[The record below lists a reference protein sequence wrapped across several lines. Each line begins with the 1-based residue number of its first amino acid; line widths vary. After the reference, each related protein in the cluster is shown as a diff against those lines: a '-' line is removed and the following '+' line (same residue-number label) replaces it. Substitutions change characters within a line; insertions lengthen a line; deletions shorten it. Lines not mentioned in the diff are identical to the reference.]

1 MTGRLRWYA
10 AAAALAVAVAARAD
24 ESAASGDTAF
34 TLPRGGLEVGVF
46 APLRWGLTD
55 HVELS
60 VHPLVALVAPH
71 LDAKIAWGRVAGIA
85 IASTHGVLYPT
96 PAMRLLSK
104 EGTGGIVPHD
114 VRYPHLLE
122 TGHHL
127 VATRALG
134 DHLLTVRAGGRLAW
148 NLTEFDGP
156 RTWSEVE
163 WHFIWPRAAAWFT
176 GWSLD
181 AGLAAEGP
189 VWRALGY
196 RLALDGFAMPG
207 LRGDR
212 AVEWAALVT
221 ARPRP
226 GLRVEAGLQ
235 WSWAEFPY
243 GSRLSVPLPL
253 ADVVWTFG
261 P

>member
-1 MTGRLRWYA
+1 VTARLRRCA
-10 AAAALAVAVAARAD
+10 AAAALAAAVAARAD
-24 ESAASGDTAF
+24 GGAASGGTAW
-34 TLPRGGLEVGVF
+34 TLPRGGLEVGVL
-46 APLRWGLTD
+46 APLRWGAMER
-55 HVELS
+55 VELS
-60 VHPLVALVAPH
+60 VHPLLALVAPH
-71 LDAKIAWGRVAGIA
+71 LDAKIAWAQVAGVA
-85 IASTHGVLYPT
+85 LASTHGVLYPT

-114 VRYPHLLE
+114 VRYPQLIATSHHLLA
-122 TGHHL
+122 TGALGGHL
-127 VATRALG
+127 VTLRG
-134 DHLLTVRAGGRLAW
+134 GGRLAW
-148 NLTEFDGP
+148 NITSFDGP

-181 AGLAAEGP
+181 AGIAAEGP

-196 RLALDGFAMPG
+196 RVELDAFAMPG

-212 AVEWAALVT
+212 AAEWALLAT

-226 GLRVEAGLQ
+226 GMRVEAGVK

-243 GSRLSVPLPL
+243 GSRLSVPFPL
-253 ADVVWTFG
+253 ADVVWTLG